1 MKIKRGETMN
11 LKGKSMKVNI
21 QFFADA
27 ADANTTQQ
35 ASMSAQM
42 KAFYDTELLENS
54 RKDMFFSQFG
64 EKQPLPAG
72 GGNKVVW
79 RKWNTFD
86 KAMTPLTEGV
96 TPTGQTFGS
105 TKIEAECFQHGTYT
119 KITDKLE
126 LQAIDDVI
134 LGAAEEMGA
143 SAGETQDTLIRNR
156 VISGTNVYYAP
167 NGNTPVTSRKD
178 ITKAC
183 VLTPTLVNKV
193 ATKLKKA
200 KAPKI
205 DGSYIML
212 IHPSCSF
219 DIRESDGWK
228 DVHKYAAVKEVFNGE
243 IGELHGV
250 RFIENDNV
258 KVIAPGVISD
268 SLNKLTVKTAVTS
281 AAKSISVNEKLTA
294 ASNLSIPVYIAG
306 KPNTITAIADSGENS
321 TITLENDTTAAAGD
335 LICGQGAGKDGSAV
349 YCNIAMGAK
358 AYGIVDPEGAGLEMI
373 IHDKNSGG
381 TENPLN
387 LYSTIGYKFM
397 YGCRILYPER
407 LVRVECGSEFSEVD
421 EEN

>member
-1 MKIKRGETMN
+1 MR
-11 LKGKSMKVNI
+11 VNI
-21 QFFADA
+21 QLFADGT
-27 ADANTTQQ
+27 DANKTTQS
-35 ASMSAQM
+35 SMSVQM
-42 KAFYDTELLENS
+42 KEFYDTELLENS
-54 RKDMFFSQFG
+54 RKDMFFGQFG

-72 GGNKVVW
+72 GGNKVEW

-86 KAMTPLTEGV
+86 KALTPLTEGV

-105 TKIEAECFQHGTYT
+105 TKIETECYQHGTYT

-156 VISGTNVYYAP
+156 VIAGTNVYYAP
-167 NGNTPVTSRKD
+167 DGNTEVTSRKD
-178 ITKAC
+178 LNKNC
-183 VLTPTLVNKV
+183 VLTPTLINKV

-205 DGSYIML
+205 DGSYIMM

-228 DVHKYAAVKEVFNGE
+228 DVHKYSAVKEIFNGE

-258 KVIAPGVISD
+258 KVIAPAVISD
-268 SLNKLTVKTAVTS
+268 SLNKLTVKTAVTN
-281 AAKSISVNEKLTA
+281 AGKSITVNEKLTA
-294 ASNLSIPVYIAG
+294 VSGVDIPVYIAG
-306 KPNTITAIADSGENS
+306 KENSITAIAESGDNS
-321 TITLENDTTAAAGD
+321 VLTLKNDATVAAGD
-335 LICGQGAGKDGSAV
+335 MICGQGAGKDGSAV

-397 YGCRILYPER
+397 YGCKILYPER
-407 LVRVECGSEFSEVD
+407 LVRVECGSEFSAVD

>member
-1 MKIKRGETMN
+1 MR
-11 LKGKSMKVNI
+11 VNI
-21 QFFADA
+21 QLFADGT
-27 ADANTTQQ
+27 DANKTTQS
-35 ASMSAQM
+35 SMSAQM
-42 KAFYDTELLENS
+42 KEFYDTELLENS
-54 RKDMFFSQFG
+54 RKDMFFGQFG

-72 GGNKVVW
+72 GGNKVEW

-86 KAMTPLTEGV
+86 KALTPLTEGV

-105 TKIEAECFQHGTYT
+105 TKIETECYQHGTYT

-156 VISGTNVYYAP
+156 VIAGTNVYYAP
-167 NGNTPVTSRKD
+167 DGNTEVTSRKD
-178 ITKAC
+178 LNKNC
-183 VLTPTLVNKV
+183 VLTPTLINKV

-205 DGSYIML
+205 DGSYIMM

-228 DVHKYAAVKEVFNGE
+228 DVHKYSAVKEIFNGE

-258 KVIAPGVISD
+258 KVIAPAVISD

-281 AAKSISVNEKLTA
+281 AGKSVTVNEKLTA
-294 ASNLSIPVYIAG
+294 VSGIDIPVYIAG
-306 KPNTITAIADSGENS
+306 KENSITAIAESGDNS
-321 TITLENDTTAAAGD
+321 VLTLKNDATASVGD
-335 LICGQGAGKDGSAV
+335 MICGTGAGKDGSAV

-397 YGCRILYPER
+397 YGCKILYPER
-407 LVRVECGSEFSEVD
+407 LVRVECGSEFSAVD

>member
-1 MKIKRGETMN
+1 MR
-11 LKGKSMKVNI
+11 VNI
-21 QFFADA
+21 QLFADGT
-27 ADANTTQQ
+27 DANKTTQS
-35 ASMSAQM
+35 SMSAQM
-42 KAFYDTELLENS
+42 KEFYDTELLENS
-54 RKDMFFSQFG
+54 RKDMFFGQFG

-72 GGNKVVW
+72 GGNKVEW

-86 KAMTPLTEGV
+86 KALTPLTEGV

-105 TKIEAECFQHGTYT
+105 TKIETECYQHGTYT

-156 VISGTNVYYAP
+156 VIAGTNVYYAP
-167 NGNTPVTSRKD
+167 DGNTEVTSRKD
-178 ITKAC
+178 LNKNC
-183 VLTPTLVNKV
+183 VLTPTLINKV

-205 DGSYIML
+205 DGSYIMM

-228 DVHKYAAVKEVFNGE
+228 DVHKYSAVKEIFNGE

-258 KVIAPGVISD
+258 KVIAPAVISD
-268 SLNKLTVKTAVTS
+268 SLNKLTVKTSVTN
-281 AAKSISVNEKLTA
+281 AGKSIAFNEKLTA
-294 ASNLSIPVYIAG
+294 VSGVDIPVYIAG
-306 KPNTITAIADSGENS
+306 KENSITAIAESGDNS
-321 TITLENDTTAAAGD
+321 VLTLKNDVTVAAGD
-335 LICGQGAGKDGSAV
+335 MICGQGAGKDGSAV

-397 YGCRILYPER
+397 YGCKILYPER
-407 LVRVECGSEFSEVD
+407 LVRVECGSEFSAVD

>member
-1 MKIKRGETMN
+1 MR
-11 LKGKSMKVNI
+11 VNI
-21 QFFADA
+21 QLFADGT
-27 ADANTTQQ
+27 DANKTTQS
-35 ASMSAQM
+35 SMSAQM
-42 KAFYDTELLENS
+42 KEFYDTELLENS
-54 RKDMFFSQFG
+54 RKDMFFGQFG

-72 GGNKVVW
+72 GGNKVEW

-86 KAMTPLTEGV
+86 KALTPLTEGV

-105 TKIEAECFQHGTYT
+105 TKIETECYQHGTYT

-156 VISGTNVYYAP
+156 VIAGTNVYYAP
-167 NGNTPVTSRKD
+167 DGNTEVTSRKD
-178 ITKAC
+178 LNKNC
-183 VLTPTLVNKV
+183 VLTPTLINKV

-205 DGSYIML
+205 DGSYIMM

-228 DVHKYAAVKEVFNGE
+228 DVHKYSAVKEIFNGE

-258 KVIAPGVISD
+258 KVIAPAVISD
-268 SLNKLTVKTAVTS
+268 SLNKLTVKTAVTN
-281 AAKSISVNEKLTA
+281 AGKSITVNEKLTA
-294 ASNLSIPVYIAG
+294 VSGVDILVYIAG
-306 KPNTITAIADSGENS
+306 KENSITAIAESGDNS
-321 TITLENDTTAAAGD
+321 VLTLKNDVTVAAGD
-335 LICGQGAGKDGSAV
+335 MICGQGAGKDGSAV

-397 YGCRILYPER
+397 YGCKILYPER
-407 LVRVECGSEFSEVD
+407 LVRVECGSEFSAVD

>member
-1 MKIKRGETMN
+1 MR
-11 LKGKSMKVNI
+11 VNS
-21 QFFADA
+21 QLFADGT
-27 ADANTTQQ
+27 DANKTTQS
-35 ASMSAQM
+35 SMSAQM
-42 KAFYDTELLENS
+42 KEFYDTELLENS
-54 RKDMFFSQFG
+54 RKDMFFGQFG

-72 GGNKVVW
+72 GGNKVEW

-86 KAMTPLTEGV
+86 KALTPLTEGV

-105 TKIEAECFQHGTYT
+105 TKIETECYQHGTYT

-156 VISGTNVYYAP
+156 VIAGTNVYYAP
-167 NGNTPVTSRKD
+167 DGNTEVTSRKD
-178 ITKAC
+178 LNKNC
-183 VLTPTLVNKV
+183 VLTPTLINKV

-205 DGSYIML
+205 DGSYIMM

-228 DVHKYAAVKEVFNGE
+228 DVHKYSAVKEIFNGE

-258 KVIAPGVISD
+258 KVIAPAVISD
-268 SLNKLTVKTAVTS
+268 SLNKLTVKTAVTN
-281 AAKSISVNEKLTA
+281 AGKSITVNEKLTA
-294 ASNLSIPVYIAG
+294 VSGVDIPVYIAG
-306 KPNTITAIADSGENS
+306 KENSITAIAESGDNS
-321 TITLENDTTAAAGD
+321 VLTLKNDVTVAAGD
-335 LICGQGAGKDGSAV
+335 MICGQGAGKDGSAV

-397 YGCRILYPER
+397 YGCKILYPER
-407 LVRVECGSEFSEVD
+407 LVRVECGSEFSAVD

>member
-1 MKIKRGETMN
+1 MIFKNKT
-11 LKGKSMKVNI
+11 MKVNI
-21 QFFADA
+21 QFFADG
-27 ADANTTQQ
+27 ADANTTAQG
-35 ASMSAQM
+35 SMSAQM

-72 GGNKVVW
+72 GGNKVEW

-105 TKIEAECFQHGTYT
+105 TKIETECYQHGTFT

-156 VISGTNVYYAP
+156 VISGANVYYAP
-167 NGNTPVTSRKD
+167 DGDTPVTSRKN
-178 ITKAC
+178 ITKTC
-183 VLTPTLVNKV
+183 TLTPTLVNKV

-205 DGSYIML
+205 DGSYIMM

-228 DVHKYAAVKEVFNGE
+228 DVHKYAAVKEIFNGE

-268 SLNKLTVKTAVTS
+268 GMNKLTVKTAVTT
-281 AAKSISVNEKLTA
+281 AGKSVTVNEKLTA
-294 ASNLSIPVYIAG
+294 ASGLSIPVYVAG
-306 KPNTITAIADSGENS
+306 KENTVTEISVSGGNS
-321 TITLENDTTAAAGD
+321 TLTLAENVTAAVGD

-407 LVRVECGSEFSEVD
+407 LVRVECGSEFSSVD

>member
-1 MKIKRGETMN
+1 MKEKVMR
-11 LKGKSMKVNI
+11 VNI
-21 QFFADA
+21 QLFADGT
-27 ADANTTQQ
+27 DANKTTQS
-35 ASMSAQM
+35 SMSAQM
-42 KAFYDTELLENS
+42 KEFYDTELLENS
-54 RKDMFFSQFG
+54 RKDMFFGQFG

-72 GGNKVVW
+72 GGNKVEW

-86 KAMTPLTEGV
+86 KALTPLTEGV

-105 TKIEAECFQHGTYT
+105 TKIETECYQHGTYT

-156 VISGTNVYYAP
+156 VIAGTNVYYAP
-167 NGNTPVTSRKD
+167 DGNTEVTSRKD
-178 ITKAC
+178 LNKNC
-183 VLTPTLVNKV
+183 VLTPTLINKV

-205 DGSYIML
+205 DGSYIMM

-228 DVHKYAAVKEVFNGE
+228 DVHKYSAVKEIFNGE

-258 KVIAPGVISD
+258 KVIAPAVISD

-281 AAKSISVNEKLTA
+281 AGKSVTVNEKLTA
-294 ASNLSIPVYIAG
+294 VSGVDIPVYIAG
-306 KPNTITAIADSGENS
+306 KENSITAIAESGDNS
-321 TITLENDTTAAAGD
+321 ILTLKNDVTASVGD
-335 LICGQGAGKDGSAV
+335 MICGTGAGKDGSAV

-397 YGCRILYPER
+397 YGCKILYPER
-407 LVRVECGSEFSEVD
+407 LVRVECGSEFSAVD

>member
-1 MKIKRGETMN
+1 MI
-11 LKGKSMKVNI
+11 LKKGGMLKVNI
-21 QFFADA
+21 QHFADGS
-27 ADANTTQQ
+27 DANTTTQS
-35 ASMSAQM
+35 SMSAEM
-42 KAFYDTELLENS
+42 KQYYDTELLENS
-54 RKDMFFSQFG
+54 RKDMYFAQFG
-64 EKQPLPAG
+64 DKQPLPAG
-72 GGNKVVW
+72 KGNKVEW

-86 KAMTPLTEGV
+86 KAMKPLTEGV
-96 TPTGQTFGS
+96 TPTGQTFGA
-105 TKIEAECFQHGTYT
+105 TKIETECYQHGTFT

-134 LGAAEEMGA
+134 LGATEEMGA
-143 SAGETQDTLIRNR
+143 SAGETQDTLIRDK
-156 VISGTNVYYAP
+156 VTAGTNVYYAP
-167 NGNTPVTSRKD
+167 EGTTEVTDRAD
-178 ITKAC
+178 INAKC
-183 VLTPTLVNKV
+183 ILTPTLVNKV

-212 IHPSCSF
+212 IHPSCSY

-228 DVHKYAAVKEVFNGE
+228 DVHKYAAVKEIFNGE
-243 IGELHGV
+243 IGELHGI

-258 KVIAPGVISD
+258 KVIAPETISD
-268 SLNKLTVKTAVTS
+268 EMNKLTVKTAVTS
-281 AAKSISVNEKLTA
+281 AGKSVEVNEKLTA
-294 ASNLSIPVYIAG
+294 ASNLSIPVYVGG
-306 KPNTITAIADSGENS
+306 KANTITAITTSGDNS
-321 TITLENDTTAAAGD
+321 TLTLSENATAAVGD

-349 YCNIAMGAK
+349 YCNIALGVK

-407 LVRVECGSEFSEVD
+407 LVRVECGSEFSAVD
-421 EEN
+421 ESN

>member
-1 MKIKRGETMN
+1 
-11 LKGKSMKVNI
+11 MKVNI
-21 QFFADA
+21 QLFADSS
-27 ADANTTQQ
+27 DANKTTQS
-35 ASMSAQM
+35 SMSAQM
-42 KAFYDTELLENS
+42 KQFYDTELLENS
-54 RKDMFFSQFG
+54 RRDMFFCQFG

-72 GGNKVVW
+72 GGNKVEW

-86 KAMTPLTEGV
+86 KALTPLTEGV

-105 TKIEAECFQHGTYT
+105 TKIETECCQHGTYT

-167 NGNTPVTSRKD
+167 DGEKEVTLRKD
-178 ITKAC
+178 INENC
-183 VLTPTLVNKV
+183 ILTPTLINKV

-205 DGSYIML
+205 DGSYIMM

-228 DVHKYAAVKEVFNGE
+228 DVHKYSAVKEIFNGE

-258 KVIAPGVISD
+258 KVIAPAVIS
-268 SLNKLTVKTAVTS
+268 SSFNKLTVKTAVTN
-281 AAKSISVNEKLTA
+281 AGKIVTVNEKLDA
-294 ASNLSIPVYIAG
+294 VSDVDIPVYIAG
-306 KPNTITAIADSGENS
+306 EENS
-321 TITLENDTTAAAGD
+321 VISIAESGDNSVLTLKNDITAAAGD
-335 LICGQGAGKDGSAV
+335 IICGTGAGRDGSAV

-397 YGCRILYPER
+397 YGCKILYPER
-407 LVRVECGSEFSEVD
+407 LIRVECGSEFSFVD

>member
-1 MKIKRGETMN
+1 MR
-11 LKGKSMKVNI
+11 VNI
-21 QFFADA
+21 QLFADG
-27 ADANTTQQ
+27 ADANKTTQS
-35 ASMSAQM
+35 SMSAQM
-42 KAFYDTELLENS
+42 KEFYDTELLENS
-54 RKDMFFSQFG
+54 RKDMFFGQFG

-72 GGNKVVW
+72 GGNKVEW

-86 KAMTPLTEGV
+86 KALTPLTEGV

-105 TKIEAECFQHGTYT
+105 TKIETECYQHGTYT

-156 VISGTNVYYAP
+156 VIAGTNVYYAP
-167 NGNTPVTSRKD
+167 DGSTEVTSRKD
-178 ITKAC
+178 LNKNC
-183 VLTPTLVNKV
+183 VLTPTLINKV

-205 DGSYIML
+205 DGSYIMM

-228 DVHKYAAVKEVFNGE
+228 DVHKYSAVKEIFNGE

-258 KVIAPGVISD
+258 KVIAPAVISD

-281 AAKSISVNEKLTA
+281 AGKSVTVNEKLTA
-294 ASNLSIPVYIAG
+294 VSDVEIPVYVAG
-306 KPNTITAIADSGENS
+306 KENAVTAIAESGDNS
-321 TITLENDTTAAAGD
+321 VLTLKNDVTVSAGD
-335 LICGQGAGKDGSAV
+335 MICGQGAGKDGSAV

-397 YGCRILYPER
+397 YGCKILYPER
-407 LVRVECGSEFSEVD
+407 LVRVECGSEFSSVD

>member
-1 MKIKRGETMN
+1 
-11 LKGKSMKVNI
+11 MKVNI
-21 QFFADA
+21 QLFADA
-27 ADANTTQQ
+27 SDANKTTQS
-35 ASMSAQM
+35 SMSAQM
-42 KAFYDTELLENS
+42 KEFYDTELLENS

-72 GGNKVVW
+72 GGNKVEW

-86 KAMTPLTEGV
+86 KALTPLTEGV

-105 TKIEAECFQHGTYT
+105 TKIETECYQHGTYT

-167 NGNTPVTSRKD
+167 DGENEVTSRKD
-178 ITKAC
+178 INKNC
-183 VLTPTLVNKV
+183 ILTPTLINKV

-205 DGSYIML
+205 DGSFIMM

-228 DVHKYAAVKEVFNGE
+228 DVHKYSAVKEIFNGE

-258 KVIAPGVISD
+258 KVIAPAVISD
-268 SLNKLTVKTAVTS
+268 SVNKLTVKTAVTS
-281 AAKSISVNEKLTA
+281 AGKSVTVNEKLTA
-294 ASNLSIPVYIAG
+294 VSDVDIPVYVAG
-306 KPNTITAIADSGENS
+306 KENSITAIAESGDNS
-321 TITLENDTTAAAGD
+321 VLTLKNDVTAAAGD
-335 LICGQGAGKDGSAV
+335 IICGTGAGKDGSAV
-349 YCNIAMGAK
+349 YCNIALGAK

-397 YGCRILYPER
+397 YGCKILYPER
-407 LVRVECGSEFSEVD
+407 LVRVECGSEFSSVD

>member
-1 MKIKRGETMN
+1 MRKKENKMKLNKMLN
-11 LKGKSMKVNI
+11 VNI
-21 QFFADA
+21 QLFADGT
-27 ADANTTQQ
+27 DANKTTQ
-35 ASMSAQM
+35 ASMSAEM
-42 KAFYDTELLENS
+42 KTYYDTELLENS
-54 RKDMFFSQFG
+54 RKDQYFSQFG

-72 GGNKVVW
+72 KGNKVEW
-79 RKWNTFD
+79 RKWDTFD
-86 KAMTPLTEGV
+86 KALTPLEEGV
-96 TPTGQTFGS
+96 TPKGQSFGS
-105 TKIEAECFQHGTYT
+105 TKIETECYQHGAYT

-126 LQAIDDVI
+126 LQTIDDVI
-134 LGAAEEMGA
+134 LGATEEMGA
-143 SAGETQDTLIRNR
+143 SAGETEDTLIRNR
-156 VISGTNVYYAP
+156 VIAGTNVYYAP
-167 NGNTPVTSRKD
+167 DGNTAVTSRKD
-178 ITKAC
+178 ITAKC
-183 VLTPTLVNKV
+183 ILTPTLVNKV

-205 DGSYIML
+205 DGSYIMM

-228 DVHKYAAVKEVFNGE
+228 DVHKYAAVKEIFNGE

-258 KVIAPGVISD
+258 KVVAPAVISD
-268 SLNKLTVKTAVTS
+268 KINKLTVKTKVGTAGTS
-281 AAKSISVNEKLTA
+281 IAVNEKLTA
-294 ASNLSIPVYIAG
+294 QASCDIPVYING
-306 KPNTITAIADSGENS
+306 VENKITAIATSGENS
-321 TITLENDTTAAAGD
+321 TLTVSSAVTAEVGD

-349 YCNIAMGAK
+349 YCNIAIGAK

-397 YGCRILYPER
+397 YGCKILYPER
-407 LVRVECGSEFSEVD
+407 LVRVECGSEFSAVD

>member
-1 MKIKRGETMN
+1 MR
-11 LKGKSMKVNI
+11 VNI
-21 QFFADA
+21 QLFADGT
-27 ADANTTQQ
+27 DANKTTQS
-35 ASMSAQM
+35 SMSAQM
-42 KAFYDTELLENS
+42 KEFYDTELLENS
-54 RKDMFFSQFG
+54 RKDMFFGQFG

-72 GGNKVVW
+72 GGNKVEW

-86 KAMTPLTEGV
+86 KALTPLTEGV

-105 TKIEAECFQHGTYT
+105 TKIETECYQHGTYT

-156 VISGTNVYYAP
+156 VIAGTNVYYAP
-167 NGNTPVTSRKD
+167 DGNTEVTSRKD
-178 ITKAC
+178 LNKNC
-183 VLTPTLVNKV
+183 VLTPTLINKV

-205 DGSYIML
+205 DGSYIMM

-228 DVHKYAAVKEVFNGE
+228 DVHKYSAVKEIFNGE

-258 KVIAPGVISD
+258 KVIAPAVISD

-281 AAKSISVNEKLTA
+281 AGKSVTVNEKLTA
-294 ASNLSIPVYIAG
+294 VSGVDIPVYIAG
-306 KPNTITAIADSGENS
+306 KENSITAIAESGDNS
-321 TITLENDTTAAAGD
+321 ILTLKNDVTASVGD
-335 LICGQGAGKDGSAV
+335 MICGTGAGKDGSAV

-397 YGCRILYPER
+397 YGCKILYPER
-407 LVRVECGSEFSEVD
+407 LVRVECGSEFSAVD

>member
-1 MKIKRGETMN
+1 MR
-11 LKGKSMKVNI
+11 VNI
-21 QFFADA
+21 QLFADGT
-27 ADANTTQQ
+27 DANKTTQS
-35 ASMSAQM
+35 SMSAQM
-42 KAFYDTELLENS
+42 KEFYDTELLENS
-54 RKDMFFSQFG
+54 RKDMFFGQFG

-72 GGNKVVW
+72 GGNKVEW

-86 KAMTPLTEGV
+86 KALTPLTEGV

-105 TKIEAECFQHGTYT
+105 TKIETECYQHGTYT

-156 VISGTNVYYAP
+156 VIAGTNVYYAP
-167 NGNTPVTSRKD
+167 DGNTEVTSRKD
-178 ITKAC
+178 LNKNC
-183 VLTPTLVNKV
+183 VLTPTLINKV

-205 DGSYIML
+205 DGSYIMM

-228 DVHKYAAVKEVFNGE
+228 DVHKYSAIKEIFNGE

-258 KVIAPGVISD
+258 KVIAPAVISD
-268 SLNKLTVKTAVTS
+268 SLNKLTVKTAVTN
-281 AAKSISVNEKLTA
+281 AGKSITVNEKLTA
-294 ASNLSIPVYIAG
+294 VSGVDIPVYIAG
-306 KPNTITAIADSGENS
+306 KENSITAIAESGDNS
-321 TITLENDTTAAAGD
+321 VLTLKNDVTVAAGD
-335 LICGQGAGKDGSAV
+335 MICGQGAGKDGSAV

-397 YGCRILYPER
+397 YGCKILYPER
-407 LVRVECGSEFSEVD
+407 LVRVECGSEFSAVD

>member
-1 MKIKRGETMN
+1 MR
-11 LKGKSMKVNI
+11 VNI
-21 QFFADA
+21 QLFADGT
-27 ADANTTQQ
+27 DANKTTQS
-35 ASMSAQM
+35 SMSAQM
-42 KAFYDTELLENS
+42 KEFYDTELLENS
-54 RKDMFFSQFG
+54 RKDMFFGQFG

-72 GGNKVVW
+72 GGNKVEW

-86 KAMTPLTEGV
+86 KALTPLTEGV

-105 TKIEAECFQHGTYT
+105 TKIETECYQHGTYT

-156 VISGTNVYYAP
+156 VIAGTNVYYAP
-167 NGNTPVTSRKD
+167 DGNTEVTSRKD
-178 ITKAC
+178 LNKNC
-183 VLTPTLVNKV
+183 VLTPTLINKV

-205 DGSYIML
+205 DGSYIMM

-228 DVHKYAAVKEVFNGE
+228 DVHKYSAVKEIFNGE

-258 KVIAPGVISD
+258 KVIAPAVISD
-268 SLNKLTVKTAVTS
+268 SLNKLTVKTAVTN
-281 AAKSISVNEKLTA
+281 AGKSITVNEKLTA
-294 ASNLSIPVYIAG
+294 VSGVDIPVYIAG
-306 KPNTITAIADSGENS
+306 KENSITAIAESGDNS
-321 TITLENDTTAAAGD
+321 VLTLKNDVTVAAGD
-335 LICGQGAGKDGSAV
+335 MICGQGAGKDGSAV

-397 YGCRILYPER
+397 YGCKILYPER
-407 LVRVECGSEFSEVD
+407 LVRVECGSEFSAVD

>member
-1 MKIKRGETMN
+1 MELNKM
-11 LKGKSMKVNI
+11 LKVNI
-21 QFFADA
+21 QLFADGS
-27 ADANTTQQ
+27 DANKTTQ
-35 ASMSAQM
+35 ASMSVQM
-42 KAFYDTELLENS
+42 KEYYDTELLENS
-54 RKDMFFSQFG
+54 RKDQYFSQFG

-72 GGNKVVW
+72 GGNKVEW

-86 KAMTPLTEGV
+86 KALTPLTEGV
-96 TPTGQTFGS
+96 TPTGQQFGS
-105 TKIEAECFQHGTYT
+105 TKIETECYQHGTYT

-134 LGAAEEMGA
+134 LGATTEMGA

-156 VISGTNVYYAP
+156 VIAGTNVYYAP
-167 NGNTPVTSRKD
+167 NGGTAVTSRKD
-178 ITKAC
+178 INAKC
-183 VLTPTLVNKV
+183 ILTPTLINKI

-205 DGSYIML
+205 NGSYIML

-219 DIRESDGWK
+219 DLRESDGWK
-228 DVHKYAAVKEVFNGE
+228 DVHKYSAVKEIFNGE

-258 KVIAPGVISD
+258 KVVAPAVISD
-268 SLNKLTVKTAVTS
+268 EINKLTVKTKVGTAGTS
-281 AAKSISVNEKLTA
+281 IAVNEKLTA
-294 ASNLSIPVYIAG
+294 QASCEIPVYINGAEN
-306 KPNTITAIADSGENS
+306 KITAIATSGDSS
-321 TITLENDTTAAAGD
+321 TLTVSSAVTAEAGD

-349 YCNIAMGAK
+349 YLNIAIGNK

-397 YGCRILYPER
+397 YGCKILYPER
-407 LVRVECGSEFSEVD
+407 LIRVECGSEFSAVD

>member
-1 MKIKRGETMN
+1 MR
-11 LKGKSMKVNI
+11 VNI
-21 QFFADA
+21 QLFADGT
-27 ADANTTQQ
+27 DANKTTQS
-35 ASMSAQM
+35 SMSAQM
-42 KAFYDTELLENS
+42 KEFYDTELLENS
-54 RKDMFFSQFG
+54 RKDMFFGQFG

-72 GGNKVVW
+72 GGNKVEW

-86 KAMTPLTEGV
+86 KALTPLTEGV

-105 TKIEAECFQHGTYT
+105 TKIETECYQHGTYT

-156 VISGTNVYYAP
+156 VIAGTNVYYAP
-167 NGNTPVTSRKD
+167 DGNTEVTSRKD
-178 ITKAC
+178 LNKNC
-183 VLTPTLVNKV
+183 VLTPTLINKV

-205 DGSYIML
+205 DGSYIMM

-228 DVHKYAAVKEVFNGE
+228 DVHKYSAVKEIFNGE

-258 KVIAPGVISD
+258 KVIAPAVISD
-268 SLNKLTVKTAVTS
+268 SLNKLTVKTAVTN
-281 AAKSISVNEKLTA
+281 AGKSIAVNEKLTA
-294 ASNLSIPVYIAG
+294 VSGVDIPVYIAG
-306 KPNTITAIADSGENS
+306 KENSITAIAESGDNS
-321 TITLENDTTAAAGD
+321 VLTLKNDVTVAAGD
-335 LICGQGAGKDGSAV
+335 MICGQGAGKDGSAV

-397 YGCRILYPER
+397 YGCKILYPER
-407 LVRVECGSEFSEVD
+407 LVRVECGSEFSAVD

>member
-1 MKIKRGETMN
+1 MR
-11 LKGKSMKVNI
+11 VNI
-21 QFFADA
+21 QLFADGT
-27 ADANTTQQ
+27 DANKTTQS
-35 ASMSAQM
+35 SMSAQM
-42 KAFYDTELLENS
+42 KEFYDTELLENS
-54 RKDMFFSQFG
+54 RKDIFFGQFG

-72 GGNKVVW
+72 GGNKVEW

-86 KAMTPLTEGV
+86 KALTPLTEGV

-105 TKIEAECFQHGTYT
+105 TKIETECYQHGTYT

-156 VISGTNVYYAP
+156 VIAGTNVYYAP
-167 NGNTPVTSRKD
+167 DGNTEVTSRKD
-178 ITKAC
+178 LNKNC
-183 VLTPTLVNKV
+183 VLTPTLINKV

-205 DGSYIML
+205 DGSYIMM

-228 DVHKYAAVKEVFNGE
+228 DVHKYSAVKEIFNGE

-258 KVIAPGVISD
+258 KVIAPAVISD
-268 SLNKLTVKTAVTS
+268 SLNKLTVKTAVTN
-281 AAKSISVNEKLTA
+281 AGKSITVNEKLTA
-294 ASNLSIPVYIAG
+294 VSGVDIPVYIAG
-306 KPNTITAIADSGENS
+306 KENSITAIAESGDNS
-321 TITLENDTTAAAGD
+321 VLTLKNDVTVAAGD
-335 LICGQGAGKDGSAV
+335 MICGQGAGKDGSAV

-397 YGCRILYPER
+397 YGCKILYPER
-407 LVRVECGSEFSEVD
+407 LVRVECGSEFSAVD

>member
-1 MKIKRGETMN
+1 MKENVMR
-11 LKGKSMKVNI
+11 VNI
-21 QFFADA
+21 QLFADGT
-27 ADANTTQQ
+27 DANKTTQS
-35 ASMSAQM
+35 SMSAQM
-42 KAFYDTELLENS
+42 KEFYDTELLENS
-54 RKDMFFSQFG
+54 RKDMFFGQFG

-72 GGNKVVW
+72 GGNKVEW

-86 KAMTPLTEGV
+86 KALTPLTEGV

-105 TKIEAECFQHGTYT
+105 TKIETECYQHGTYT

-156 VISGTNVYYAP
+156 VIAGTNVYYAP
-167 NGNTPVTSRKD
+167 DGNTEVTSRKD
-178 ITKAC
+178 LNKNC
-183 VLTPTLVNKV
+183 VLTPTLINKV

-205 DGSYIML
+205 DGSYIMM

-228 DVHKYAAVKEVFNGE
+228 DVHKYSAVKEIFNGE

-258 KVIAPGVISD
+258 KVIAPAVISD
-268 SLNKLTVKTAVTS
+268 SLNKLTVKTAVTN
-281 AAKSISVNEKLTA
+281 AGKSITVNEKLTA
-294 ASNLSIPVYIAG
+294 VSGVDIPVYIAG
-306 KPNTITAIADSGENS
+306 KENSITAIAESGDNS
-321 TITLENDTTAAAGD
+321 VLTLKNDVTVAAGD
-335 LICGQGAGKDGSAV
+335 MICGQGAGKDGSAV

-397 YGCRILYPER
+397 YGCKILYPER
-407 LVRVECGSEFSEVD
+407 LVRVECGSEFSAVD

>member
-1 MKIKRGETMN
+1 MR
-11 LKGKSMKVNI
+11 VNI
-21 QFFADA
+21 QLFADGT
-27 ADANTTQQ
+27 DANKTTQS
-35 ASMSAQM
+35 SMSAQM
-42 KAFYDTELLENS
+42 KEFYDTELLENS
-54 RKDMFFSQFG
+54 RKDMFFGQFG

-72 GGNKVVW
+72 GGNKVEW

-86 KAMTPLTEGV
+86 KALTPLTEGV

-105 TKIEAECFQHGTYT
+105 TKIETECYQHGTYT

-156 VISGTNVYYAP
+156 VIAGTNVYYAP
-167 NGNTPVTSRKD
+167 DGNTEVTSRKD
-178 ITKAC
+178 LNKNC
-183 VLTPTLVNKV
+183 VLTPTLINKV

-205 DGSYIML
+205 DGSYIMM

-228 DVHKYAAVKEVFNGE
+228 DVHKYSAVKEIFNGE

-258 KVIAPGVISD
+258 KVIAPAVISD
-268 SLNKLTVKTAVTS
+268 SLNKLTVKTAVTN
-281 AAKSISVNEKLTA
+281 AGKSITVNEKLTA
-294 ASNLSIPVYIAG
+294 VSGVDIPVYIAG
-306 KPNTITAIADSGENS
+306 KENSITAIAESGDNS
-321 TITLENDTTAAAGD
+321 VLTLKNDATVAAGD
-335 LICGQGAGKDGSAV
+335 MICGQGAGKDGSAV

-397 YGCRILYPER
+397 YGCKILYPER
-407 LVRVECGSEFSEVD
+407 LVRVECGSEFSAVD

>member
-1 MKIKRGETMN
+1 MR
-11 LKGKSMKVNI
+11 VNI
-21 QFFADA
+21 QLFADGT
-27 ADANTTQQ
+27 DANKTTQS
-35 ASMSAQM
+35 SMSAQM
-42 KAFYDTELLENS
+42 KEFYDTELLENS
-54 RKDMFFSQFG
+54 RKDMFFGQFG

-72 GGNKVVW
+72 GGNKVEW

-86 KAMTPLTEGV
+86 KALTPLTEGV

-105 TKIEAECFQHGTYT
+105 TKIETECYQHGTYT

-156 VISGTNVYYAP
+156 VIAGTNVYYAP
-167 NGNTPVTSRKD
+167 DGNTEVTSRKD
-178 ITKAC
+178 LNKNC
-183 VLTPTLVNKV
+183 VLTPTLINKV

-205 DGSYIML
+205 DGSYIMM

-228 DVHKYAAVKEVFNGE
+228 DVHKYSAVKEIFNGE

-258 KVIAPGVISD
+258 KVIAPAVISD
-268 SLNKLTVKTAVTS
+268 SLNKLTVKTAVTN
-281 AAKSISVNEKLTA
+281 AGKSITVNEKLTA
-294 ASNLSIPVYIAG
+294 VSGVDIPVYIAG
-306 KPNTITAIADSGENS
+306 KENSITAIAESGDNS
-321 TITLENDTTAAAGD
+321 VLTLKNDVTVAAGD
-335 LICGQGAGKDGSAV
+335 MICGQGAGKDGSAV

-358 AYGIVDPEGAGLEMI
+358 ADGIVDPEGAGLEMI

-397 YGCRILYPER
+397 YGCKILYPER
-407 LVRVECGSEFSEVD
+407 LVRVECGSEFSAVD

>member
-1 MKIKRGETMN
+1 MLN
-11 LKGKSMKVNI
+11 VNI
-21 QFFADA
+21 QLFADGS
-27 ADANTTQQ
+27 DANKTTQ
-35 ASMSAQM
+35 ASMSVQM
-42 KAFYDTELLENS
+42 KEYYNTELLENS
-54 RKDMFFSQFG
+54 RKDQYFSQFG

-72 GGNKVVW
+72 EGNKVEW

-86 KAMTPLTEGV
+86 KALTPLVEGV
-96 TPTGQTFGS
+96 TPTGQQFGS
-105 TKIEAECFQHGTYT
+105 TKIETECYQHGTYT

-156 VISGTNVYYAP
+156 VIAGTNVYYAP
-167 NGNTPVTSRKD
+167 DGNTAVTSRKD
-178 ITKAC
+178 ITAKC
-183 VLTPTLVNKV
+183 ILTPTLVNKV

-228 DVHKYAAVKEVFNGE
+228 DVHKYTAVKEIFNGE

-258 KVIAPGVISD
+258 KVVAPAVISD
-268 SLNKLTVKTAVTS
+268 EFNKLTVKTKVGTAGTS
-281 AAKSISVNEKLTA
+281 IAVNEKLTA
-294 ASNLSIPVYIAG
+294 QASCDIPVYING
-306 KPNTITAIADSGENS
+306 VENKITAIATSGENS
-321 TITLENDTTAAAGD
+321 TLTVSSAVTAEVGD

-349 YCNIAMGAK
+349 YLNMAMGKK
-358 AYGIVDPEGAGLEMI
+358 AYGIVDPEGAKLEMI

-397 YGCRILYPER
+397 YGCKILYPER
-407 LVRVECGSEFSEVD
+407 LVRVECGSEFSSVD